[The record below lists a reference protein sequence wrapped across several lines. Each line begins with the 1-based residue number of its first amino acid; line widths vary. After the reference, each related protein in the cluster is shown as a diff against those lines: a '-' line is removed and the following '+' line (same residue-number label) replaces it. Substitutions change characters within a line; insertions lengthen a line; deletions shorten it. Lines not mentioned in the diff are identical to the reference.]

1 MVLVYRLISLA
12 LLSYGFGSCFTFSV
26 RTLLHF
32 FFGKFVIHG
41 RGDFGNNNVTV
52 DADNDNIS
60 NEGDN
65 WKKINN
71 YYYNN
76 GGRDNYD
83 KQMT

>member
-1 MVLVYRLISLA
+1 MASDPASLS
-12 LLSYGFGSCFTFSV
+12 LFETFYI
-26 RTLLHF
+26 F
-32 FFGKFVIHG
+32 FWKFVIHG

-71 YYYNN
+71 YYYINN